1 MIKQRFRQKVGAVVL
16 KLIPTHEEPVVSPL
30 NPHGL
35 HVGPNVGSL
44 GKFIYVMSMV
54 FLRKFGLN
62 EAKRVYCGIPGG
74 EPLNKYTYCKE
85 NVEYISIILTIY
97 HN

>member
-1 MIKQRFRQKVGAVVL
+1 MRSQYSAPSTLMGCMLDLMCRIAWKVR
-16 KLIPTHEEPVVSPL
+16 
-30 NPHGL
+30 
-35 HVGPNVGSL
+35 
-44 GKFIYVMSMV
+44 YVMSMV

-74 EPLNKYTYCKE
+74 EPLNKCTYCKE